1 MAGVRDRPT
10 SEVLILLVTLTVCLA
25 VLGFGVLL
33 SVLAIRDP
41 GLNLEAGF
49 RAVTG
54 ILNTLLGLT
63 AGYLAGR
70 ARNGAK

>member
-1 MAGVRDRPT
+1 MPLVDRPT
-10 SEVLILLVTLTVCLA
+10 SEVLIILVTLTVCLA
-25 VLGFGVLL
+25 VLGFGTM
-33 SVLAIRDP
+33 LAVIAFRDP
-41 GLNLEAGF
+41 SIDLSDGF
-49 RAVTG
+49 AAVGG